1 MPVTAEGRINLDMDI
16 LDLTKLSPLFEAV
29 QLQQVFP
36 DGKTFVDCDPRSDTG
51 TILAAYGAQKDQ
63 PGFNLRQFVLEHF
76 ELPVA
81 PSDHYQSDV
90 HRSVADNLEKLWPL
104 LTRQPDQ
111 PRGSLIPLPHPYI
124 VPGGRFGEIYY
135 WDSYFTMLG
144 LAASGHTDMVE
155 NMTAN
160 FTYLIEQFGYIPN
173 GNRSYFLGRS
183 QPPFYALM
191 VALLSSIKGAA
202 VLSDHLPA
210 LEKEYA
216 FWTRGEHSGTNAAEH
231 SIRMP
236 DGSWLNRYWDE
247 NDTPRAESYRE
258 DVELAAHAGTDA
270 AVLYRHLRAGAES
283 GWDYSHRWFREAGD
297 FSTIH
302 CTEIV
307 PVDLNCLLHSA
318 EIVIATAHRIARNE
332 KAAKQYDAR
341 AAQRAA
347 AIQQYCWNGTAGFFF
362 DFDAAEGRQKQ
373 VMSMAAAYPLY
384 CGIATPE
391 QADAVAEKLHA
402 LFLKDGGFV
411 TTLEVTGQQWDA
423 PNGWAPLQLIAIKG
437 LEQYGHHD
445 LAREAAQR
453 WLKLNQDVFSR
464 TGKMMEKYNVVNT
477 ALEAGGGEY
486 SGQDGF
492 GWTNGVYLALLKNYG

>member
-1 MPVTAEGRINLDMDI
+1 MT
-16 LDLTKLSPLFEAV
+16 DLTTLSPLFEAV

-36 DGKTFVDCDPRSDTG
+36 DGKTFVDCDPKKG
-51 TILAAYGAQKDQ
+51 TAAILSAYTAQKDL
-63 PGFNLRQFVLEHF
+63 PGFDLRQFVLDHF
-76 ELPVA
+76 DPPVA
-81 PSDHYQSDV
+81 PSDHYQSDPSA
-90 HRSVADNLEKLWPL
+90 SVAENLEKLWPL
-104 LTRQPDQ
+104 LTRKPDA
-111 PRGSLIPLPHPYI
+111 PRGSLIPLPYPYI

-135 WDSYFTMLG
+135 WDSFFTMLG
-144 LAASGHTDMVE
+144 LAASGHQDMVE
-155 NMTAN
+155 HMTAN
-160 FTYLIEQFGYIPN
+160 FTYLIEQLGYIPN

-191 VALLSSIKGAA
+191 VALLSSIKGPD
-202 VLSDHLPA
+202 VLTRHLPA

-216 FWTRGEHSGTNAAEH
+216 FWTRGEHSGTDAAEH
-231 SIRMP
+231 SVRMP
-236 DGSWLNRYWDE
+236 DGSWLNRYWDA

-258 DVELAAHAGTDA
+258 DLELASHADGDHKK
-270 AVLYRHLRAGAES
+270 LYRHLRAGAES

-297 FSTIH
+297 FGTIH

-318 EIVIATAHRIARNE
+318 EIVIATAYRIARNE
-332 KAAKQYDAR
+332 EAAKKYDAR
-341 AAQRAA
+341 AAARAA
-347 AIQQYCWNGTAGFFF
+347 AIQRYCWDEAAGFYF
-362 DFDAAEGRQKQ
+362 DFDTTEGKQKQ

-384 CGIATPE
+384 CGIATQE
-391 QADAVAEKLHA
+391 QADAVAEKLKA

-423 PNGWAPLQLIAIKG
+423 PNGWAPLQLIAVKG

-445 LAREAAQR
+445 LARAAAQR
-453 WLKLNQDVFSR
+453 WLKLNEKVFAR

-492 GWTNGVYLALLKNYG
+492 GWTNGVYLALQKTYH